1 MIPPSTL
8 VRLVGAVLLGL
19 ALASLPFLHYRLG
32 AAHHARDAGAAH
44 ASHPHA
50 R

>member
-1 MIPPSTL
+1 MRALGTAL
-8 VRLVGAVLLGL
+8 AVLLGL

-32 AAHHARDAGAAH
+32 AVHHRHDEAATVGRGH
-44 ASHPHA
+44 HP